1 MVGKRTL
8 SFCVCVP
15 LLIIINALLA
25 TVQAVEQHTLP
36 SGLIVRNATVSD
48 AAGITTVILAAFH
61 DSPPTKY
68 MYQFQDEYPEDLFNC
83 TYANIVQFFDLPKVV
98 GLVELVDLPSKEPP
112 HDMIPV
118 AVAAWALP
126 HRRPGLDSLSP
137 LGLFAAA
144 VKCSN
149 RDVNMTRFNDHQRQ
163 FNRDKQRYLDDVY
176 DTSHQFYLNTL
187 GTHPDYQRRGAA
199 GALLRSG
206 LAFGTSK
213 YGDANVT
220 ATLIATVA
228 GEPVYAHLG
237 WDSLKNFTVK
247 SLDKVDGTRE
257 KWKYDVMKY
266 DL

>member
-1 MVGKRTL
+1 MSSCL
-8 SFCVCVP
+8 CVP
-15 LLIIINALLA
+15 LLILFQTLLV
-25 TVQAVEQHTLP
+25 TGRPPVQQVFSSE
-36 SGLIVRNATVSD
+36 LIVRNATVSD
-48 AAGITTVILAAFH
+48 AAGITTVLLAAFH

-83 TYANIVQFFDLPKVV
+83 TYANILQFFDLPKGV
-98 GLVELVDLPSKEPP
+98 GLVELVDLPSNEPP
-112 HDMIPV
+112 HEMIPV

-126 HRRPGLDSLSP
+126 HRRPESDSLSP

-144 VKCSN
+144 AKCS
-149 RDVNMTRFNDHQRQ
+149 DSAVNMTRFDDHQRQ
-163 FNRDKQRYLDDVY
+163 FNRDRRRYLDDVY
-176 DTSHQFYLNTL
+176 DKSNQLYLNTL

-206 LAFGTSK
+206 LAFGSSK

-247 SLDKVDGTRE
+247 SLDKVNGTRE